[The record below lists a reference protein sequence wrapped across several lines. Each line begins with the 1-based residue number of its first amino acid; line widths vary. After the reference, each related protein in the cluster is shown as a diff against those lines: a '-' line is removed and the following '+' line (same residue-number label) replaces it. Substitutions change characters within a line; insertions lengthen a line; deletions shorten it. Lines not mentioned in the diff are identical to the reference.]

1 MRDRVAAHSPNSRT
15 RPRSSEFAPASS
27 VEVRRAEQAPAGDR
41 VPRNPAL
48 GHRFASLPITAPM
61 PLRTSAVL
69 DIARTAT
76 STPASPLPFKD
87 RIQASFGA
95 HDLDGIKSHQG
106 PIATTSARA
115 LGATAFAVGE
125 HAVFA
130 RSPSLYEAA
139 HEAAHIVRA
148 RSGDGPNSGLNR
160 PGDVHEERAHAAA
173 RLVEQGASAESILG
187 SRPTGPVNGA
197 MAPDGCVFRILDEGQ
212 QKRLAEI
219 ENQLHQYGSEQRK
232 ATAQELRVFQASQ
245 PSEEDSARI
254 HACLAQLE
262 QQPAPPPQSTP
273 NSSPV
278 NDPETKETK
287 EPPKRFAR
295 PSDLYEAKDVSTLS
309 AQDLQDWAEAYSQ
322 LDSSNPSGNL
332 ARQNLLP
339 TLKKVNERLA
349 TDEIKKELAEL
360 KKLKWERAHELRLG
374 DNEEYRLAFNLKTH
388 ESSGGRDPE
397 RIKKAKEL
405 TDAFRTSVEKKELDE
420 QKLTFVSAQGH
431 AQEIAKRLE
440 DIVDKPFLLSQSQY
454 PICGAN
460 AFLYTTAYETPDVF
474 VGYVL
479 ALLQEG
485 RGSIGDLVVKPSD
498 STKEKVIGSEQK
510 DHRNIH
516 VVDWVAMGSL
526 RSSQNRRLWD
536 KLRHLP
542 EVKGVFSGVRWLHA
556 GISGMTTMGEIES
569 WYQKAGYEIV
579 AKDGGLL
586 GLSPQAFDKAAAC
599 MLEPT
604 RCEVVLAVKAQ
615 ALQFYTAAQRDPFAT
630 SQQSPDQ
637 NKPEEKDDN
646 APLPSSAPVA
656 EQKPRESSWLPGSNH
671 VVRLSSK
678 VARINDHYL
687 FRVWTWGSSR
697 ELKVPEGRIGE
708 VVYGF
713 VAARRKKEVPDS
725 EPSQ

>member
-1 MRDRVAAHSPNSRT
+1 MRDRVATHSPSWRT

-27 VEVRRAEQAPAGDR
+27 LEPRRAEQTPAGDR
-41 VPRNPAL
+41 VPRDPAL
-48 GHRFASLPITAPM
+48 GHRFASLAITAPT

-76 STPASPLPFKD
+76 STPAAPLPFKD

-95 HDLDGIKSHQG
+95 HDLDEIKSHQG

-148 RSGDGPNSGLNR
+148 RSGAGPNSGLNR

-187 SRPTGPVNGA
+187 SRPTGPANGA
-197 MAPDGCVFRILDEGQ
+197 VAPDGCVFRILDEGQ

-219 ENQLHQYGSEQRK
+219 ENQLHQYNSEQRK
-232 ATAQELRVFQASQ
+232 ATAQELQAFLANE
-245 PSEEDSARI
+245 PSSEHTARI

-262 QQPAPPPQSTP
+262 QPPAPPPQSTP
-273 NSSPV
+273 NSPPA
-278 NDPETKETK
+278 NDPETK

-295 PSDLYEAKDVSTLS
+295 STDLLHANPSTMS

-322 LDSSNPSGNL
+322 LDQSDSNYETMRKFFL
-332 ARQNLLP
+332 RTAQE
-339 TLKKVNERLA
+339 VNRRIA
-349 TDEIKKELAEL
+349 TPEVQKELAEL
-360 KKLKWERAHELRLG
+360 KKLKWERAHEARRQA
-374 DNEEYRLAFNLKTH
+374 DAEYRAADNLLKE
-388 ESSGGRDPE
+388 ESSGVRDPE
-397 RIKKAKEL
+397 RIKKAKDL
-405 TDAFRTSVEKKELDE
+405 TRAFSTSVEKKELDE
-420 QKLTFVSAQGH
+420 QSLTFVSAQGH
-431 AQEIAKRLE
+431 AQEIVKRLD

-474 VGYVL
+474 VKYVL
-479 ALLQEG
+479 DLLQQGEG
-485 RGSIGDLVVKPSD
+485 RIDGLIVKPSD
-498 STKEKVIGSEQK
+498 NTMEKVIGSGQQ
-510 DHRNIH
+510 DHRKID

-526 RSSQNRRLWD
+526 RSSQNRRFWD

-542 EVKGVFSGVRWLHA
+542 RVSGPISCVRWLHA
-556 GISGMTTMGEIES
+556 GISGMTTLSEIES

-579 AKDGGLL
+579 ATDYSLR
-586 GLSPQAFDKAAAC
+586 GLSQRAFDAAASRI
-599 MLEPT
+599 LERTP
-604 RCEVVLAVKAQ
+604 CEVVLAVKAQ
-615 ALQFYTAAQRDPFAT
+615 ALQFYTSAQRDPFST
-630 SQQSPDQ
+630 SPQSQDQ

-646 APLPSSAPVA
+646 GPSPSSAPVA

-671 VVRLSSK
+671 LVRLSSQ
-678 VARINDHYL
+678 VVTIDGHYL

-713 VAARRKKEVPDS
+713 VAARRKKEATGLA
-725 EPSQ
+725 PSQ